1 MYVNYCILSDYFVPL
16 FTLKHF
22 GSKCDFNS
30 QRDQDLLRAF
40 RNELAICDSIHMEK
54 IAKRIA
60 ISPSCRFWVSEER
73 ALNVVNSIRQGK
85 TLDSMRPTKRRM
97 FTEIYKRFMSL
108 LESNPDASPTDLIY
122 KVVNSPA
129 PEFYMTW
136 KSIVVILHRARKT
149 MHISKRYIP

>member
-1 MYVNYCILSDYFVPL
+1 MCVNYCILNIYFVTL
-16 FTLKHF
+16 SALKHF

-30 QRDQDLLRAF
+30 QRDQDLLRAY
-40 RNELAICDSIHMEK
+40 RHELAICDSIHMEK

-97 FTEIYKRFMSL
+97 FTEIYNRFMTML
-108 LESNPDASPTDLIY
+108 DANPDASPTGLIC

-136 KSIVVILHRARKT
+136 KSIVVILHRARKVAR
-149 MHISKRYIP
+149 ISRRYMP